1 MMAMK
6 LEYINSL
13 FGKLEASKRIIP
25 EDMMRYGS
33 ILLPESFVLGREK
46 LIMNGKNKN
55 LGVNIT
61 VNFATFRSE
70 FAKFMNDRIQLPS
83 GISLMYKNIIS
94 YGYNTVNYDYTDYAS
109 LMDAIPTL
117 FFWDI
122 TFSEHAK
129 KYKFSADKLAKQNLV
144 SFEDFVPR
152 NNNFQVYRTSQ
163 LFFLNKWEIPAGS
176 KILNL
181 RVKEKLI
188 GVFFTERN
196 GIYFR
201 LNEIFE
207 WWGNYWDE

>member
-1 MMAMK
+1 MMVMK

-13 FGKLEASKRIIP
+13 LGKLEANKRTIS
-25 EDMMRYGS
+25 EDMMRYDGN
-33 ILLPESFVLGREK
+33 LLSENFVLAREK
-46 LIMNGKNKN
+46 FIMNGKNKN
-55 LGVNIT
+55 LMTNIT
-61 VNFATFRSE
+61 VNFASFRSE
-70 FAKFMNDRIQLPS
+70 FAEFMNDRIQLPN

-94 YGYNTVNYDYTDYAS
+94 YKYSTKNYDYTDRAN
-109 LMDAIPTL
+109 LMSVIPAL
-117 FFWDI
+117 VFWGI
-122 TFSEHAK
+122 TFSGYVK
-129 KYKFSADKLAKQNLV
+129 KYKFSVDKLAKENFV

-196 GIYFR
+196 GMYFK
-201 LNEIFE
+201 LDEIFQ
-207 WWGNYWDE
+207 WWGN

>member
-13 FGKLEASKRIIP
+13 VGKLEASKRIIS

-33 ILLPESFVLGREK
+33 IPLPEYFVLGREK

-55 LGVNIT
+55 LGKSIT
-61 VNFATFRSE
+61 VNFATFSPN
-70 FAKFMNDRIQLPS
+70 FAKFMKDRIQLPN

-94 YGYNTVNYDYTDYAS
+94 YRYDTVNYDYTDRAS
-109 LMDAIPTL
+109 LLGVIPTL

-129 KYKFSADKLAKQNLV
+129 KYKFSVDKLAKQNLV
-144 SFEDFVPR
+144 SFEEFVLFKDS
-152 NNNFQVYRTSQ
+152 FQVYRTSQ

-176 KILNL
+176 KILNF
-181 RVKEKLI
+181 RSKQRPI
-188 GVFFTERN
+188 GVFLTERN